1 MHISIVIPVYN
12 GARTIGGLVNKLISI
27 LEKEN
32 LQVILVNDGSADNSR
47 DVCISLVSQY
57 PSIVRYVELAK
68 NFGEHNAVMAGLH
81 YADGDYV
88 VIMDDD
94 FQNPPEEVPRIIQ
107 KAAGENLDIVFTQYT
122 KKEHNWF
129 RNLGSIFNDKM
140 ANVLLK
146 KPKGLYLSS
155 FKCLSRFAVKETIKY
170 AGPYPYID
178 GLALRCTRR
187 IGVIQVRH
195 DKRMDGRSGYT
206 IRKLVNLLTNMLVNF
221 SVSPLRISF
230 LLGIVF
236 SILGLFLSVMIVI
249 ERIANPALPI
259 GWASLAI
266 MIIIFSGVQLFILGL
281 LGEYL
286 GRMFLGSNQTPQFI
300 VREVH
305 QGSISGEA
313 TCEKRDIQ
321 NSYVIRIS

>member
-1 MHISIVIPVYN
+1 MRISVVIPVYN

-27 LEKEN
+27 LETEN
-32 LQVILVNDGSADNSR
+32 IEVVLVNDGSTDNSR
-47 DVCISLVSQY
+47 DVCLSLVSQY
-57 PSIVRYVELAK
+57 GSIVRYVELAK

-107 KAAGENLDIVFTQYT
+107 KAASENLDIVFTHYP
-122 KKEHNWF
+122 KKEHNWG
-129 RNLGSIFNDKM
+129 RNLGSWFNDKI

-155 FKCLSRFAVKETIKY
+155 FKCISRFTVKEIIKY

-178 GLALRCTRR
+178 GLALRCTQR
-187 IGVIQVRH
+187 IGTLQVRH
-195 DKRMDGRSGYT
+195 DKRRDGRSGYT
-206 IRKLVNLLTNMLVNF
+206 IRKLVHLLLNMSVNF

-230 LLGIVF
+230 LLGLVF
-236 SILGLFLSVMIVI
+236 SILGLLLCIVI
-249 ERIANPALPI
+249 ITERITNPALPL

-266 MIIIFSGVQLFILGL
+266 MIIIFSGAQLFILGL

-286 GRMFLGSNQTPQFI
+286 GRMFLSNNQTPQFI
-300 VREVH
+300 IREIH
-305 QGSISGEA
+305 QGSIWSEA
-313 TCEKRDIQ
+313 KWKKRDIR
-321 NSYVIRIS
+321 NDYVIRIS